1 MAFPVKFL
9 KVTGALFR
17 RYQLLVILVVEQ
29 YDPYK
34 AEGQCKARAKHQQW
48 TNKTLRSQ

>member
-9 KVTGALFR
+9 KVTGAL
-17 RYQLLVILVVEQ
+17 LILVVEQ

-34 AEGQCKARAKHQQW
+34 AEGQCKAKAKHQQW